1 MTDKPDEKPFE
12 EMLQDAK
19 DSITEALPT
28 VGAGFLALRSRC
40 GFDSATC
47 PGEGDNLST
56 VGLVDLAY
64 TFEVCKCPLVPYD
77 HLAEQLWHRTCLG
90 QHEAPPVAG

>member
-1 MTDKPDEKPFE
+1 MPDQSDEKPFE
-12 EMLQDAK
+12 KLLQNAK
-19 DSITEALPT
+19 DTISDATPT

-64 TFEVCKCPLVPYD
+64 TFEICDCPLIPD
-77 HLAEQLWHRTCLG
+77 PHLAEQLWHRGCLG
-90 QHEAPPVAG
+90 QYEASKDAG